1 VASRGH
7 RKVITLGLDYSEFK
21 GGITEVNRQIRVLD
35 AEFRNASEKAKDFGT
50 NTDQLGLKGEQLSQ
64 KVLLQAQ
71 KVELLKKKYEESSKN
86 LGENS
91 KKTDDARIQYKN
103 AETQLVRLRAELE
116 SAMNNKLKDNG
127 TIFDKAAKNID
138 DFAARIK
145 ATGTDLEE
153 LGKGMRDLGLIMTAT
168 ITVPLVALGKTSL
181 DAYKEFEYA
190 FAGVRKTV
198 TATEEQFKEL
208 EKGIR
213 DMSKTMPTAAK
224 DIAAVAE
231 TAGQLGIKTD
241 AILGFSKVMINLG
254 NTTNLSAN
262 EAATSLAQFANITQ
276 MSQKDFDRLGS
287 TIFKLDTSL
296 ATTAKSIT
304 DMGLRLAGAGKQI
317 GMSEAQI
324 LGFAGALSS
333 VGIEAEAGGSAF
345 SKVFINM
352 QLAVERGGKELSN
365 FAKVAGMS
373 SAEFK
378 VAFKEDATSAVVA
391 FIEGLGNMEA
401 QGKSTIG
408 TLDKIGITEVRMRD
422 SLLRAAGAGD
432 LFRTSIEASTKE
444 WEKNSALT
452 KGAAERYASYTSRL
466 EVFKNNLKDIGITI
480 GGSIAP
486 VLLDILTILTP
497 FVNILAFIFEIFSKL
512 PEPIRKVVVIAG
524 ILLAT
529 IGPILTLFG
538 TFLTKL
544 DSIGGMFKGASTAV
558 TTFGGVI
565 NGLNSPLLKVL
576 AIILSIAAA
585 LTVILTLIAAITGKS
600 GELSRVT
607 AELSNVNKNVNNSVN
622 NAQRLPNY
630 ATVNGRNINGSH
642 ATGLKK
648 VPFDGYVAELHEG
661 EAVIPKSQNPYIN
674 GNGGFG
680 GDTININVHADNMTD
695 LNRLVKQAKEFKQTA
710 RAYGR
715 G

>member
-1 VASRGH
+1 MASRGH

-103 AETQLVRLRAELE
+103 AETQLVRLKAELE
-116 SAMNNKLKDNG
+116 SVNSKLKDNG

-213 DMSKTMPTAAK
+213 NMSKTMPTAAK

-231 TAGQLGIKTD
+231 TAGQLGIQTE
-241 AILGFSKVMINLG
+241 AILGFSEVMINLG

-352 QLAVERGGKELSN
+352 QLAVERGGKELRD

-373 SAEFK
+373 SGEFK
-378 VAFKEDATSAVVA
+378 IAFKEDATSAVVA

-452 KGAAERYASYTSRL
+452 KGAAERYATYTSRL

-497 FVNILAFIFEIFSKL
+497 LVNILAFIFEIFSKL

-524 ILLAT
+524 MLLAI
-529 IGPILTLFG
+529 IGPILTIFG

-544 DSIGGMFKGASTAV
+544 DSIGGIFKGASTAV

-565 NGLNSPLLKVL
+565 GGLNSPLLKVL

-585 LTVILTLIAAITGKS
+585 LTIILTLIAAITGKS

-607 AELSNVNKNVNNSVN
+607 AELSNVNKNVNKSVN
-622 NAQRLPNY
+622 NASKLPSY
-630 ATVNGRNINGSH
+630 ATVNGRSVNGSH

-648 VPFDGYVAELHEG
+648 VPFDGYVAELHKD
-661 EAVIPKSQNPYIN
+661 EAIIPASQNPYL

-680 GDTININVHADNMTD
+680 GGDVINITIDAKNVAEFNSVV
-695 LNRLVKQAKEFKQTA
+695 RLAKEYKQTA
-710 RAYGR
+710 RSYGR